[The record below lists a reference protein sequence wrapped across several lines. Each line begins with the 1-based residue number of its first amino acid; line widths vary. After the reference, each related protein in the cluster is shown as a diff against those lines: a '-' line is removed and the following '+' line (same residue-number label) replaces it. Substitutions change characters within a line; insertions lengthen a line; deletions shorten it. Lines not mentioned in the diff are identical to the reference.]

1 MLKRIN
7 GREDPTGARVTIGE
21 ASYPEP
27 FRSGLEF
34 STPARGTWNVVHSG
48 MLLPE
53 AQQIYVC
60 SAGCLRGVVLT
71 AAEMNAMDR
80 FSTISVEEQD
90 FLNGSMEDLI
100 IDGVTDI
107 LTRLP
112 VKRRAVLLFTACMHR
127 FIGTDVKVIFT
138 ELQQRFPDIDFCQ
151 CWMDPIMRKSG
162 LAAEQTLRKSV
173 YGLWRP
179 LPLDPEFLNIIGND
193 FATDETSDLVQLI
206 RSAGFRVRDIFDCKS
221 YDDFLAM
228 ASSAANISYN
238 TMAIPAGESLEQ
250 RLGQKHFYLSA
261 SFSYD
266 EIRQSL
272 NELAAYLQVPAS
284 DYKAEQARCDEAL
297 ARARAVIGDTPL
309 AIDYAAVFRPFSLAR
324 LLADHGF
331 CIDRIYADVVSEDDK
346 EDFLYLQRHFPA
358 IHIYSVVHAKMRV
371 LPRRTEQKMV
381 AIGQKS
387 AYAMGTPYFVNQV
400 ENGGHYGYDG
410 IYRLAEALIEAFQ
423 EEKDTKTLVRRKGL
437 GCESC
442 I

>member
-179 LPLDPEFLNIIGND
+179 LPLDP
-193 FATDETSDLVQLI
+193 
-206 RSAGFRVRDIFDCKS
+206 KS
-221 YDDFLAM
+221 QHHR
-228 ASSAANISYN
+228 
-238 TMAIPAGESLEQ
+238 Q
-250 RLGQKHFYLSA
+250 RFCYG
-261 SFSYD
+261 
-266 EIRQSL
+266 R
-272 NELAAYLQVPAS
+272 NE
-284 DYKAEQARCDEAL
+284 
-297 ARARAVIGDTPL
+297 
-309 AIDYAAVFRPFSLAR
+309 
-324 LLADHGF
+324 
-331 CIDRIYADVVSEDDK
+331 
-346 EDFLYLQRHFPA
+346 
-358 IHIYSVVHAKMRV
+358 
-371 LPRRTEQKMV
+371 
-381 AIGQKS
+381 
-387 AYAMGTPYFVNQV
+387 
-400 ENGGHYGYDG
+400 
-410 IYRLAEALIEAFQ
+410 
-423 EEKDTKTLVRRKGL
+423 
-437 GCESC
+437 
-442 I
+442 